1 MNWLQALL
9 LGLVQGLTEFLPVSS
24 SGHLMIVRELLGV
37 DSEGFLDFTVTVHL
51 ATVLSTII
59 VFWKPICKLLAGL
72 FKFKYNDETDYIFKL
87 IVSMIPVA
95 LVGFLFKDKVEALFG
110 DSLTTVAVCLII
122 TAVLLFLSDIFG
134 NGSVRRRISVAPAH
148 AVGDSVSVGEP
159 VEPVEPAEGA
169 RNGINFWQAFV
180 VGIGQALAV
189 APGLSRSGTT
199 IATGLLCGVKR
210 SVMAQFS
217 FLMVLVPILGEQFL
231 DIMKAV
237 SGEASLGGG
246 LGPLC
251 LAVGF
256 VSAFLAGLFACK
268 AMVALVRKAKLGWF
282 ALYCAVVAVL
292 IFIIA

>member
-1 MNWLQALL
+1 MSWLQALL

-87 IVSMIPVA
+87 IVSMVPVA

-134 NGSVRRRISVAPAH
+134 NGSVRKRISKVPAN
-148 AVGDSVSVGEP
+148 AVGDS
-159 VEPVEPAEGA
+159 VEPAEGA

-282 ALYCAVVAVL
+282 ALYCAIVAVL
-292 IFIIA
+292 IFILA